1 MGICLVLL
9 REVVLGDLSLVLIGL
24 VEHHGV
30 DVARISLGRP
40 QVLGV
45 GQDANYDERDE
56 EANILVIRDEL
67 VAVEVHERDDERK
80 LDQEVEDLRQCFVIV
95 HFKFEAMLTLLLCRQ
110 LIIVRLDH
118 GQTIVQVVSWR
129 WLVADSKCREA

>member
-30 DVARISLGRP
+30 DVAGISLGCP

-45 GQDANYDERDE
+45 GQDANHDERDE
-56 EANILVIRDEL
+56 EANVLAIRDKL
-67 VAVEVHERDDERK
+67 VAVEVHERYDERK
-80 LDQEVEDLRQCFVIV
+80 LNQEVEDLRQCFVIV
-95 HFKFEAMLTLLLCRQ
+95 YFKFEAVLTLLLCCL

-129 WLVADSKCREA
+129 RLVAHSKC